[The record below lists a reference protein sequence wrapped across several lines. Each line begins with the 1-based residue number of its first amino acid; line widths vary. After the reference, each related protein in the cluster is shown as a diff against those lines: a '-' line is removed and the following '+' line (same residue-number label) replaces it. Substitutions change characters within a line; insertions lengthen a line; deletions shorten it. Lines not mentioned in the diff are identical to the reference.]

1 MAYIGNTPADKF
13 LTLAKQSFSTSA
25 TTSYTLDS
33 SISSTQDIA
42 LFINNVRQSPVD
54 AYTVSGT
61 ALTLTS
67 ATAGTDEMYCVYL
80 GKTVGTVSPAS
91 DSVTTA
97 MLQANAVTTV
107 KVTDGN
113 ITGAKL
119 NTDVI
124 SAQTALGAT
133 PADTDELLVSDAGV
147 LKRVD
152 YSHIKSNPT
161 HIARIEND
169 SDVTSLSALNCF
181 SSTYDIYKVVFYMAN
196 TQSAGDMRMRFQKN
210 TSDDFT
216 GTDLNGNMFGELGT
230 TSPTHFD
237 DGGVASSTYLK
248 LSGYDVYNGASSGL
262 AGEILIAY
270 PYLRSNNRIH
280 ISYQGVADGSSGVIT
295 YVGSW
300 VYSGSEVATG
310 LQFYSSDS
318 SLRFRKA
325 EINVY
330 GYNK

>member
-13 LTLAKQSFSTSA
+13 LTLAKQNFSTSA

-33 SISSTQDIA
+33 AVSSTQDIA

-91 DSVTTA
+91 NSVTTA
-97 MLQANAVTTV
+97 MLQANAV
-107 KVTDGN
+107 
-113 ITGAKL
+113 TGAKL

-152 YSHIKSNPT
+152 YSYLKTSNTPAFLVAQSSNQSISNT
-161 HIARIEND
+161 TNTTLTFGTEHVDTD
-169 SDVTSLSALNCF
+169 SAFASNKFTVPSGQAGL
-181 SSTYDIYKVVFYMAN
+181 YVF
-196 TQSAGDMRMRFQKN
+196 TLTVQG
-210 TSDDFT
+210 
-216 GTDLNGNMFGELGT
+216 NGNMGG
-230 TSPTHFD
+230 SG
-237 DGGVASSTYLK
+237 GGVTICRYDSSDAKYT
-248 LSGYDVYNGASSGL
+248 SGGGD
-262 AGEILIAY
+262 
-270 PYLRSNNRIH
+270 
-280 ISYQGVADGSSGVIT
+280 ADGNLNQSISSVNGYALTVT
-295 YVGSW
+295 YKMLVGDY
-300 VYSGSEVATG
+300 VNAAIYQASGSTQTTYAPRTFFG
-310 LQFYSSDS
+310 GHKL
-318 SLRFRKA
+318 
-325 EINVY
+325 I
-330 GYNK
+330 GT

>member
-1 MAYIGNTPADKF
+1 MPYIGNTPADKF
-13 LTLAKQSFSTSA
+13 LTLAKQNFSTSA

-33 SISSTQDIA
+33 AVSSTQDIA

-97 MLQANAVTTV
+97 MLQANAVT
-107 KVTDGN
+107 
-113 ITGAKL
+113 GAKL

-152 YSHIKSNPT
+152 YSHIKST
-161 HIARIEND
+161 AGLTKLASTE
-169 SDVTSLSALNCF
+169 VTSGTAAIVFDSSVVTAYDNYYIVVNGIKTAAKAANGAIMF
-181 SSTYDIYKVVFYMAN
+181 STDNGSNFIGRAKFVSDYK
-196 TQSAGDMRMRFQKN
+196 
-210 TSDDFT
+210 
-216 GTDLNGNMFGELGT
+216 DLNGGT
-230 TSPTHFD
+230 VGGAHAGTFSLNSVTNPVMWDNHDTEPLCGHFYFYNCNPTTDNTYSVHCGYKASYTNQND
-237 DGGVASSTYLK
+237 VEYQQDGAVM
-248 LSGYDVYNGASSGL
+248 YDVT
-262 AGEILIAY
+262 AGQQINY
-270 PYLRSNNRIH
+270 FKVVN
-280 ISYQGVADGSSGVIT
+280 
-295 YVGSW
+295 
-300 VYSGSEVATG
+300 ATQNIDEG
-310 LQFYSSDS
+310 RATLYGF
-318 SLRFRKA
+318 
-325 EINVY
+325 NV
-330 GYNK
+330 